1 MLCITLKGVK
11 AMTAM
16 KYVGKSIREDK
27 RITQLELSKKSGV
40 SRSIICGLE
49 TGRTT
54 VTSTKTLFKIAQT
67 LEVGINDLF
76 SAENA

>member
-1 MLCITLKGVK
+1 
-11 AMTAM
+11 M
-16 KYVGKSIREDK
+16 KYVGKYIREDK
-27 RITQLELSKKSGV
+27 RITQLELAKRSGV

-54 VTSTKTLFKIAQT
+54 VTSTRTLFKIAQT

-76 SAENA
+76 VAENA